1 MTHLCVIYMHLI
13 LSYLDYCSD
22 SQQVELYYMYYIYTF
37 IRLSMGQDFTRAL
50 ILHLGEL
57 CSKILP

>member
-1 MTHLCVIYMHLI
+1 MHLI